1 MRIILDQAGI
11 DALPDPVLRALII
24 QRLAERELDEAF
36 DAELHGPFVVMEP
49 GDTLTSVE
57 AATGIALLRDPV
69 TGVEYGDPT
78 FSPIFEYVS
87 AHAHCYELVLIP
99 GGGDDGVTVF
109 VPRHPAVEPRLLQ
122 LCAAYAVPEPATP

>member
-24 QRLAERELDEAF
+24 QRLAERELEEPF

-49 GDTLTSVE
+49 GDALTTIE
-57 AATGIALLRDPV
+57 ATAGIPLLRNPV
-69 TGVEYGDPT
+69 TEVEYGDPA
-78 FSPIFEYVS
+78 FSPIFEYVG
-87 AHAHCYELVLIP
+87 AHAHYYELVLVP

-109 VPRHPAVEPRLLQ
+109 VSRHPAVEPRLLQ
-122 LCAAYAVPEPATP
+122 LCAAYAVPEPATL